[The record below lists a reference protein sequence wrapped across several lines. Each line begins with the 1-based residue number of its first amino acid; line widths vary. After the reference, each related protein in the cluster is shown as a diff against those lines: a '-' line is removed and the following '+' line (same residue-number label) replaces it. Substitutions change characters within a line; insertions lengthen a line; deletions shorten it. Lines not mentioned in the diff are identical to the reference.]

1 MCYGSC
7 GNKGSLRVKGGEKNE
22 KDRHTYMCS
31 SCNWCKSLFTGSI
44 LQGSKLK
51 KNKFIALVYLWL
63 QELDLKKI
71 RTQVGLSEN
80 TIGEWNRLF
89 LECICLDMEKKDV
102 PKIGG
107 PGMVVEIDKSKF
119 GKRKYHVS

>member
-1 MCYGSC
+1 
-7 GNKGSLRVKGGEKNE
+7 
-22 KDRHTYMCS
+22 MCS
-31 SCNWCKSLFTGSI
+31 LCNWCKSLFTGSI

-89 LECICLDMEKKDV
+89 LECICLDMAKRDV

-107 PGMVVEIDKSKF
+107 PGMVVEIDESKF